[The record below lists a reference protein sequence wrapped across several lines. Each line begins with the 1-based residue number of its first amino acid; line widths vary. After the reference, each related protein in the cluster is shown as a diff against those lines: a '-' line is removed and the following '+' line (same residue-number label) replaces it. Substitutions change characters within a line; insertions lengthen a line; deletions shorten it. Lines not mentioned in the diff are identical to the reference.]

1 MRSFFNG
8 EGRCR
13 SLGLPGSRAGT
24 IDPQNKCSFPLD
36 RATPRPKKGAAARPL
51 NCRVKI
57 PANQPDGENTH
68 LKPYFFSAWTLFS
81 HRQKHLRPFAK
92 RSILRVY
99 LRYGQVFTCVIHP
112 GARRMPAPAKRGT
125 TPATSSTATTT
136 SIRTTATRSGPLRLS
151 GEIGRAVM
159 DSKNLCDAVNSL

>member
-112 GARRMPAPAKRGT
+112 GVRSPGT
-125 TPATSSTATTT
+125 
-136 SIRTTATRSGPLRLS
+136 RTNVDLVGID
-151 GEIGRAVM
+151 GV
-159 DSKNLCDAVNSL
+159 SKNEISCREFLKEI